1 MICIS
6 IAQSSRRL
14 ALVDMYNAGPQC
26 DLIEVRLDR
35 FDNAANVGE
44 LLANRPKPVIMTCR
58 RPEDGGD
65 WQGGEPE
72 RLALLRQCVIDK
84 ADYVEI
90 ELDVADQ
97 VRPLPPAK
105 RVISYTNLVET
116 PEDLP
121 EIYAQ
126 ALTKNPD
133 VVKLVVPVH
142 SPEEVWPVVQTLGH
156 ATVPTVVVGLG
167 QPGVMLALMARKM
180 GAPWTYAA
188 LERGMEAHSGQTT
201 VADLEEVYHHRSIQ
215 KGTPL
220 VGVTGFGELP
230 RLNVALL
237 NAALAGLGVPTRCLP
252 LAVGDLQVFRKV
264 LKALRLGSV
273 VIDREHQSSIR
284 AVVPDLKASARQAEA
299 VDFLTYEED
308 KWQGYNLSCRAAM
321 AALEAAVGAK
331 PGVSGRSAPNSEE
344 GASPLAGRV
353 VMLVGVRPV
362 TRVLAAA
369 VQQADG
375 IPVIAGRDADAAKEM
390 AGGLGCR
397 FVRLEAVYSTLH
409 EVLVRCDDSELHPG
423 YLKAGMT
430 VLDLPAPPEGSPLLR
445 EAEDR
450 GAAAVSPRQVMVELV
465 ARQARAITG
474 QDVSREPLLE
484 AWQRMVEA

>member
-14 ALVDMYNAGPQC
+14 ALVDMHNAGPQC

-90 ELDVADQ
+90 ELDVADH

-156 ATVPTVVVGLG
+156 ASVPTVVVGLG

-230 RLNVALL
+230 RFNVALL
-237 NAALAGLGVPTRCLP
+237 NAALATLNVPTRCLP

-273 VIDREHQSSIR
+273 VIDGEHRSSIR
-284 AVVPDLKASARQAEA
+284 SVVPDLKASARQAEA

-321 AALEAAVGAK
+321 AALEAALRAK
-331 PGVSGRSAPNSEE
+331 RSEE
-344 GASPLAGRV
+344 QPLAGRV
-353 VMLVGVRPV
+353 VMFVGVRPV

-450 GAAAVSPRQVMVELV
+450 AAAVVSPRQVMVELV